1 MEILP
6 WTLVCASILFFG
18 SVIYKC
24 SNDCNDI
31 NTNSFIDDENE
42 DDFENHNKENEIYS
56 KIPLSQVIER

>member
-6 WTLVCASILFFG
+6 WILVSASILFFG

-31 NTNSFIDDENE
+31 NTNSFIEDEDE
-42 DDFENHNKENEIYS
+42 FENYNKENEIYS
-56 KIPLSQVIER
+56 KLPISHVIER